1 MVVAQNKNSMSTS
14 DELRQ
19 NIEKALEEIRPYLI
33 ADGGDI
39 SIIEITS
46 DEVVVQFEGACQSC
60 SINQMTLKN
69 GVEETIKRYAP
80 QIKKVTELNNL

>member
-1 MVVAQNKNSMSTS
+1 MSVS

-19 NIEKALEEIRPYLI
+19 NIEKALDEIRPYLI

-39 SIIEITS
+39 SIIDITN
-46 DEVVVQFEGACQSC
+46 DEVIVQFEGACQSC
-60 SINQMTLKN
+60 TINQMTLKN

-80 QIKKVTELNNL
+80 QIKKVTEFNNL